1 MNLLESTLKHE
12 GFRSKPYQDSLGVWT
27 VGHGLTYITE
37 TESKEIVRA
46 RLHVLYSRWEIMR
59 PNYNFAILDVLTEMS
74 FQMGF
79 HGVLN
84 FKKMLAALTD
94 KNYALAADEMLD
106 SRWAKQTPGRAQEM
120 SDIIRGL
127 V

>member
-1 MNLLESTLKHE
+1 MNLLESTLAHE

-59 PNYNFAILDVLTEMS
+59 PNFSFTVLDVLTEMS

-84 FKKMLAALTD
+84 FKKMLAALD
-94 KNYALAADEMLD
+94 ADDYALAADEMLD

-120 SDIIRGL
+120 SDIIRAL

>member
-59 PNYNFAILDVLTEMS
+59 PNFSFTVLDVLTEMS